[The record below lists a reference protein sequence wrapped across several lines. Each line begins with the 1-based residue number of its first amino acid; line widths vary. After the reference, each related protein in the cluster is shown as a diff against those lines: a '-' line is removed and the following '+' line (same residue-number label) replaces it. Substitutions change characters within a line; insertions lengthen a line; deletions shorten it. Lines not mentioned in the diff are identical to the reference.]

1 MYSPC
6 FQTKKSGV
14 PVLSKKDID
23 FIAEQY
29 IMEFQPDILKNPSP
43 VDIDGFLEN
52 YLGTTPDYQLL
63 SHNGIYL
70 GMTVFHDINCIP
82 VYDLANNHAEYISA
96 KANTVIFDSR
106 LLEENQEHRYRFTA
120 GHEAG
125 HVVFHTSYFTYDP
138 NQLSLFGDAEP
149 AMVRCR
155 VDTTKV
161 KNKNFRLISG
171 HDWMEW
177 QANYFSRALL
187 MPQSAVIALANEY
200 DDPGYLRPWSLIHTL
215 EDVFNVSSEAAK
227 HRLTSLN
234 LIEPISET
242 AFSAFKNFALVF

>member
-29 IMEFQPDILKNPSP
+29 IIEFQPDILKTPSP

-70 GMTVFHDINCIP
+70 GMTVFNDTNRIP
-82 VYDLANNHAEYISA
+82 VYDLANNRAEYISA

-106 LLEENQEHRYRFTA
+106 LLKENQEHRYRFTA

-125 HVVFHTSYFTYDP
+125 HVVFHTSYFAYDP
-138 NQLSLFGDAEP
+138 INFHCLETQSLQWCDAGSILQRLKLRVFVLFQITTGWNGRQIIFQEHCLCLKVQLLLWLTNMTVRIICVRGFLFVHLR
-149 AMVRCR
+149 M
-155 VDTTKV
+155 
-161 KNKNFRLISG
+161 
-171 HDWMEW
+171 
-177 QANYFSRALL
+177 YL
-187 MPQSAVIALANEY
+187 MYHQKLQSIV
-200 DDPGYLRPWSLIHTL
+200 
-215 EDVFNVSSEAAK
+215 
-227 HRLTSLN
+227 
-234 LIEPISET
+234 
-242 AFSAFKNFALVF
+242 

>member
-1 MYSPC
+1 MN
-6 FQTKKSGV
+6 FR
-14 PVLSKKDID
+14 I
-23 FIAEQY
+23 Y
-29 IMEFQPDILKNPSP
+29 I
-43 VDIDGFLEN
+43 VDR
-52 YLGTTPDYQLL
+52 
-63 SHNGIYL
+63 
-70 GMTVFHDINCIP
+70 
-82 VYDLANNHAEYISA
+82 AEYISA

-125 HVVFHTSYFTYDP
+125 HVVFHTSYFAYDP

-161 KNKNFRLISG
+161 KTKSFRLISD

-177 QANYFSRALL
+177 QANYFSGALL

-200 DDPGYLRPWSLIHTL
+200 DGPDYLRPWSLIRTL

-227 HRLTSLN
+227 HRLTSLK

-242 AFSAFKNFALVF
+242 AFSAFKDFALVL